1 MFSYAESIATRNTVL
16 SSLRE
21 AAAEMNKNKPAI
33 TFTINGE
40 SEDPNYVYTTSDRIE
55 GEVSITAPVDTRF
68 DEIVITFE
76 GEINWHCF
84 TDNI

>member
-21 AAAEMNKNKPAI
+21 ATGEMNKNRPAI

-40 SEDPNYVYTTSDRIE
+40 SENPDHVYTTSDRIE
-55 GEVSITAPVDTRF
+55 GEVSITAPADIRF

-76 GEINWHCF
+76 GEIN
-84 TDNI
+84 